1 MTDRANTVGVGLVFA
16 RPWQL
21 SVAPS
26 SKQHFRGVFTMTV
39 PLRPHLFTPVQ
50 IGPITL
56 KHRVVMAPLT
66 RSRSEQPGD
75 IPGGLMLE
83 YYSQRAS
90 DGGFIVSEGTS
101 VSLTGR
107 GWLGAPGLYSDQQVE
122 GWKKITVAVHTK
134 GGYMFAQLWHTGR
147 SSRVEMAG
155 GHMPVSASVDPSYW
169 ADASHVVSAPSGWI
183 KPSPHRA
190 LDIAEIP
197 GIVEDYRKAA
207 ERAKAAGF
215 DGVEL
220 HAANGYLPDQFFR
233 TAATSAPTLMVAP
246 LKTARASYSSS
257 SRSWCR
263 YGRRSRRCADRA
275 KWNMERD
282 VRQQSAGAVF
292 LRYRAAERVWPRLP
306 PHHRAARPR
315 ECADR
320 RGAGPCR
327 IRATAEDLQR
337 QDHRGGRLRTG

>member
-21 SVAPS
+21 SAALS
-26 SKQHFRGVFTMTV
+26 SKQHFRRVFTMTV

-122 GWKKITVAVHTK
+122 GWKKITAAVHTK

-147 SSRVEMAG
+147 SSRV
-155 GHMPVSASVDPSYW
+155 DW
-169 ADASHVVSAPSGWI
+169 
-183 KPSPHRA
+183 PH
-190 LDIAEIP
+190 
-197 GIVEDYRKAA
+197 
-207 ERAKAAGF
+207 AGF
-215 DGVEL
+215 G
-220 HAANGYLPDQFFR
+220 F
-233 TAATSAPTLMVAP
+233 
-246 LKTARASYSSS
+246 
-257 SRSWCR
+257 
-263 YGRRSRRCADRA
+263 RRSILLGGCVARRF
-275 KWNMERD
+275 
-282 VRQQSAGAVF
+282 GAQ
-292 LRYRAAERVWPRLP
+292 RLDQ
-306 PHHRAARPR
+306 ALTASRPR
-315 ECADR
+315 YCGDSGHR
-320 RGAGPCR
+320 RGLSQSR
-327 IRATAEDLQR
+327 
-337 QDHRGGRLRTG
+337 